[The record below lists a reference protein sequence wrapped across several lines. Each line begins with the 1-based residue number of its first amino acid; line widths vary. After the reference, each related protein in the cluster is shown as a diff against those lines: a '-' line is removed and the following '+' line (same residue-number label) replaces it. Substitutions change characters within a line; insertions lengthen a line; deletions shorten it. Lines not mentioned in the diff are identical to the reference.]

1 MALEQ
6 IDYSHDGVA
15 LTGWLA
21 RPERAAR
28 GAILILPTIVHHNAA
43 MARRAQMLADAG
55 FIAMIADF
63 YGEPVADF
71 AASRPLADKLRAD
84 VDHYRARLL
93 AGLDALAA
101 AAPGQTL
108 SAIGYCMGGQ
118 AALELARAGAPLA
131 LAASFHGI
139 LSSGRPATAE
149 FAVTARALRFYE
161 DEGLIAPTRQGTSR
175 IYSRRDRARLAWI
188 MRAKNVGFSLA
199 DIREMIDLY
208 DLGDGRVQQRRV
220 TIAKC
225 RERIEVLHL
234 QQQDIASTIADLES
248 FVAQLAQMD
257 GEVDPPQA

>member
-1 MALEQ
+1 MAMALEQ

-28 GAILILPTIVHHNAA
+28 GAILILPTIVNHNAA

-55 FIAMIADF
+55 FIAMVADF

-84 VDHYRARLL
+84 VGHYRARLL

-101 AAPGQTL
+101 AAPGLTL

-149 FAVTARALRFYE
+149 TP
-161 DEGLIAPTRQGTSR
+161 IAAR
-175 IYSRRDRARLAWI
+175 IYVAHGDADPMVPREQVRAFWEEMDAAGANWHFHSYSGV
-188 MRAKNVGFSLA
+188 KHGFTDPGS
-199 DIREMIDLY
+199 
-208 DLGDGRVQQRRV
+208 DGRGMDA
-220 TIAKC
+220 IGY
-225 RERIEVLHL
+225 
-234 QQQDIASTIADLES
+234 DASADRQSWLGLTGLLDELY
-248 FVAQLAQMD
+248 A
-257 GEVDPPQA
+257 